1 MKKLALVLTA
11 LCGLSIG
18 AQALEV
24 IPASGGTSIFADTA
38 ANSPA
43 AAWTTLGPISLVEK
57 KNGGNRRHFVPGSN
71 LTLVLRAPTGFEFNT
86 SLTPSVTFTGG
97 RDITS
102 ASVAITNS
110 TSLVVTYT
118 VTGDTKQDTLVI
130 GATSLQVRPTLSAP
144 LASGHIHRP
153 AGAAGGT
160 AVIKGVNGTVNLNGT
175 GTGVTSFGQLIEVTG
190 VPTKLSVLVQPSAN
204 AIVDTPFGR
213 QPKIAV
219 TDNGGNTKT
228 NVNGLEITATLESGA
243 GNLLGTKTANTVN
256 GVATFVDLA
265 ADEPSTITITFSAA
279 DLDSVTSDQINVA
292 PVPEP
297 SVATYVDIQTQPS
310 LVTSAGALFAQQPV
324 VVVRDQYDVL
334 FTDTEDFEI
343 TAERLSGSGTLQGT
357 TTVEVVNGVAVFTD
371 LFHTVAGEMTIQF
384 SGGDLT
390 AAVSHE
396 ITIEPTAIVRL
407 GFETEPGSAAS
418 GTPFDVQPVVVT
430 QDEFGN
436 FSLEGLPLSLTLTIE
451 LLVGEGTLSGT
462 TTLDIGS
469 DEDFGVG
476 NFTDLEIDLPGE
488 KQLVAK
494 ASGYI
499 NATSAVFTVTSDS
512 QTIDFG
518 PLDDKTFGDA
528 PFEVSATASSGLD
541 VEFSIFSG
549 PATISDNIVT
559 ITGAGTV
566 TVRASQP
573 GDEVY
578 DAAPDVDQSF
588 EVNKADQTITFA
600 VIGDKTVGEEFGLA
614 ATASSG
620 LTVTFAHVSG
630 PATVSGTNVTITGAG
645 LITVRASQGGDGNYN
660 AAPNVDRSFTAHKI
674 DQTITFAVIGDKT
687 VGEEFGLEA
696 TASSGL
702 TVTFAHVSGPA
713 TVSGTNVTITGAGLI
728 TVRASQGGDGNY
740 NAAPNVDRSFTAHK
754 IDQTITFGV
763 IGDKTVGEEFGL
775 AATASSGLT
784 VTFAHVSGPATV
796 SGTNVTITG
805 AGLITVRA
813 SQGGNDTYNA
823 APNVDRSF
831 TAHKIDQTITFGAI
845 GDKSIGE
852 EFGIEATASSGLP
865 VSFVYV
871 SGPATLSGTNVTI
884 TGAGTVILRAS
895 QGGDDTYN
903 AAPNVDRTFT
913 VNKLGQTITF
923 GSLDDKFVGA
933 PSFDVAATASS
944 GLTVSFDVS
953 GPATISGNTITLTG
967 VGLVTVVASQAGNGD
982 YNAAPDVE
990 QSFNV
995 SKIAKTDINGDQK
1008 TDILF
1013 QDERIIGIWYMDGT
1027 DFIGTDTIRNA
1038 GPGTANWRVFGQAD
1052 FTGDNSLDIAF
1063 QHFDGRLAIWEM
1075 QGNQKISA
1083 QFIRNGQPSGPGW
1096 RAVSVADMDGDNHTD
1111 IVFQNT
1117 DGRVAIWY
1125 MDRLDLVS
1133 SVLVRGTEA
1142 LGWRVR
1148 GAGDVDG
1155 DLVADILVQHTD
1167 GRIAIW
1173 KGGNFSTTINLN
1185 NGNPVGWRIVGLG
1198 DFNGDDQ
1205 VDLLFRSVDNRLAV
1219 WLMDGVNRS
1228 SAVILRDGKTVDPR
1242 WKVVGPR

>member
-600 VIGDKTVGEEFGLA
+600 VIGDKTVGEEFGL
-614 ATASSG
+614 
-620 LTVTFAHVSG
+620 
-630 PATVSGTNVTITGAG
+630 
-645 LITVRASQGGDGNYN
+645 
-660 AAPNVDRSFTAHKI
+660 
-674 DQTITFAVIGDKT
+674 
-687 VGEEFGLEA
+687 E
-696 TASSGL
+696 
-702 TVTFAHVSGPA
+702 
-713 TVSGTNVTITGAGLI
+713 
-728 TVRASQGGDGNY
+728 
-740 NAAPNVDRSFTAHK
+740 
-754 IDQTITFGV
+754 
-763 IGDKTVGEEFGL
+763 
-775 AATASSGLT
+775 ATASSGLT